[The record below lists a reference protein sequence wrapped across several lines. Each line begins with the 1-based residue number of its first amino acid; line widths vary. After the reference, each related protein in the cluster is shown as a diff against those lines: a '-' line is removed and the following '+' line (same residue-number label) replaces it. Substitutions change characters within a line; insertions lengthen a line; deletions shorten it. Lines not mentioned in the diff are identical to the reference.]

1 MTPTFAA
8 ALMCMELPHLGARQ
22 SDGWQCKN
30 LPWVQHNAT
39 LHIVAQAHQ
48 KAKLC
53 HSAWG

>member
-1 MTPTFAA
+1 MTPIFAA
-8 ALMCMELPHLGARQ
+8 ALICMELPHLGACQ

-39 LHIVAQAHQ
+39 LHIVAQAQQ